1 MEQYG
6 TINISLKP
14 LIFNEFIGCFAK
26 KKTPFPHGHGPD
38 PDGPRRTQT
47 DPDPRSLAS
56 PATTLAPWVTAS
68 HRDHLMNFLRHG
80 AWW

>member
-26 KKTPFPHGHGPD
+26 KKRPSLWMA
-38 PDGPRRTQT
+38 T
-47 DPDPRSLAS
+47 DPDPEGVWRPRQRLWR
-56 PATTLAPWVTAS
+56 L
-68 HRDHLMNFLRHG
+68 G
-80 AWW
+80 

>member
-47 DPDPRSLAS
+47 DPDGPRRTQTQGVWRPRQRLWR
-56 PATTLAPWVTAS
+56 L
-68 HRDHLMNFLRHG
+68 G
-80 AWW
+80 